1 MGLLRALSGGPPRG
15 LGVRDGRLARCP
27 ASPNCVC
34 SDAADPR
41 HAVAP
46 YPLAMQATAA
56 WAEVRRAVRALPRT
70 RITAETDDYLHA
82 ECASRLLGFVDDLEL
97 HLRAERKSIAVRSA
111 SRLGYSD
118 LGVNRERVESL
129 RATLRERGVVD

>member
-1 MGLLRALSGGPPRG
+1 MGLLRALSGGRPRG
-15 LGVRDGRLARCP
+15 LGVHDGRLARCP

-34 SDAADPR
+34 SDAAERRP
-41 HAVAP
+41 AIAP
-46 YPLAMQATAA
+46 YHLAMEATAA
-56 WAEVRRAVRALPRT
+56 WAEVRRAVQALPRT
-70 RITAETDDYLHA
+70 RIITETDDYLHA